1 VAGQGERRL
10 NVDEVKAWDEYE
22 IKARYIPCFISAIFP
37 VHFLVLFLGVSFWE
51 TLTANIGWLM
61 VANISLSL
69 VVTLALIQLQSGIA
83 KHWVEEGVF
92 GEGGINFPTTNFLL
106 FKDAYLS
113 KGMKV
118 AIRKKIKEDF
128 NFELMDEDQE
138 GLDIDEARKTAR
150 EAVGLIRR
158 SVGKGIMTHHYNIRY
173 GFIRNLIGGALWGLA
188 GSVGAA
194 AWYGF
199 EKNWQALTFFSICAL
214 IFLVL
219 ILSRKIILKKFAC
232 QYTEILFNEY
242 MFQKGGDK

>member
-1 VAGQGERRL
+1 MDGI
-10 NVDEVKAWDEYE
+10 KAWDEYE
-22 IKARYIPCFISAIFP
+22 IKARYIPCFITAIFP

-51 TLTANIGWLM
+51 TIMTNIGWLM

-92 GEGGINFPTTNFLL
+92 GKGGINFPTTDFLL

-113 KGMKV
+113 KRMKV
-118 AIRKKIKEDF
+118 AMRKKIKEDF

-138 GLDIDEARKTAR
+138 KADLDEARRTSR

-158 SVGKGIMTHHYNIRY
+158 FVGKGTMTHHYNIRY

-188 GSVGAA
+188 GSVGAT

-199 EKNWQALTFFSICAL
+199 EKNWQALAFFSICAL
-214 IFLVL
+214 IFLLL
-219 ILSRKIILKKFAC
+219 ILFRETILKKFAC
-232 QYTEILFNEY
+232 QYAETLFNEY
-242 MFQKGGDK
+242 MIQKGGDK